1 MTSPNTAS
9 ATDGDENQKLIPIF
23 LIVLIGHHH

>member
-9 ATDGDENQKLIPIF
+9 ATDGDENQKLIPN